1 MDNQTAKVLFRLIR
15 IVIVLAISVVL
26 TFISMEAIKNV
37 PTNSFSSEM
46 SFVATGLL
54 VFGLWFLA
62 IMFLVWFVGFLI
74 NLGRSRKSPS
84 SVNMSAVIKKKNKDL
99 RTLVI
104 LKKIIIGVSNAACLY
119 FLIIFTSM
127 GCVLI
132 GVWASAE
139 ISMILVSA
147 NVGIMLSLIACALSD
162 FIMMIKLSR
171 NPDNMEVVN
180 IRKKIKKI
188 CCILVTLYVCFYVLF
203 LVSLSFIH

>member
-1 MDNQTAKVLFRLIR
+1 MDNQTTKVLFRLIR
-15 IVIVLAISVVL
+15 IVIILAISVVL
-26 TFISMEAIKNV
+26 TFISMEVIKNV

-74 NLGRSRKSPS
+74 NLGMSRKSPP
-84 SVNMSAVIKKKNKDL
+84 SVKMSAVLKKKNKDL

-104 LKKIIIGVSNAACLY
+104 LKKIIIGASNAACLY

-127 GCVLI
+127 DCVLI

-171 NPDNMEVVN
+171 NPDNMKVVN